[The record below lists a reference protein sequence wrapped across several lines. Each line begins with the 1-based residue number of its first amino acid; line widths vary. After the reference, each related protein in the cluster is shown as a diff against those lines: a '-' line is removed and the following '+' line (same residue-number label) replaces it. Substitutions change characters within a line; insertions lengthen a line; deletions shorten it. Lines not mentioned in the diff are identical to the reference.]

1 MTKPLIKSTSIFLII
16 IILASALFACQD
28 AENAET
34 EGLDT
39 SEITENN
46 SAPDLSM
53 FPENAF
59 PIFDGTNY
67 TLKVVCSDTAN
78 EAERSTAAKLR
89 TALKGLTKKSLS
101 PSTDFLAKG
110 ESFDSNAYEILVG
123 ETKHEE
129 SANTH
134 KDIPYNSYGIK
145 VVGKKIIFFFS
156 SIPEGEELISLFTS
170 AIKTEKGGV
179 LWVPNSISAS
189 KMSSVHLLNIPKYP
203 SNSLATIDCDRDTTM
218 VVASNTDLT
227 KFNEYCASLSDYG
240 YTEYSSRQVE
250 NNIFKAYTKGNG
262 MVYAYF
268 CKGTKQARIIVGP
281 ATDLPSKEIDDT
293 PETVTPSISFVAQSN
308 STENGLAL
316 IYQLPNGKFIVV
328 DGGYYL
334 SDKIYK
340 KLKGLQPDTQKITI
354 AAWFV
359 SHPHIDHQETLENF
373 IVQHGMEINI
383 ENIFFNYVTPSYY
396 DNLTEE
402 PGESSKEGDSVAGL
416 QADILTKLPRSTKII
431 KPHSGQVYSFGKSA
445 QVEII
450 WTVEDYL
457 PSTLDRI
464 NTSGMIIRVTV
475 AGNSTMILADATSVT
490 NAIILKMYDSHLKS
504 DNVTL
509 AHHGI
514 WVDTPEMYK
523 KINAKVLFW
532 PSNTEQANKYYNQDY
547 SRPAIQAALDAAT
560 DVYLAKGTD
569 NKFELPYVFKYNK
582 EEFIGSTLTS

>member
-1 MTKPLIKSTSIFLII
+1 
-16 IILASALFACQD
+16 
-28 AENAET
+28 
-34 EGLDT
+34 
-39 SEITENN
+39 
-46 SAPDLSM
+46 
-53 FPENAF
+53 
-59 PIFDGTNY
+59 
-67 TLKVVCSDTAN
+67 
-78 EAERSTAAKLR
+78 
-89 TALKGLTKKSLS
+89 
-101 PSTDFLAKG
+101 
-110 ESFDSNAYEILVG
+110 
-123 ETKHEE
+123 
-129 SANTH
+129 
-134 KDIPYNSYGIK
+134 
-145 VVGKKIIFFFS
+145 
-156 SIPEGEELISLFTS
+156 
-170 AIKTEKGGV
+170 
-179 LWVPNSISAS
+179 
-189 KMSSVHLLNIPKYP
+189 
-203 SNSLATIDCDRDTTM
+203 
-218 VVASNTDLT
+218 
-227 KFNEYCASLSDYG
+227 
-240 YTEYSSRQVE
+240 
-250 NNIFKAYTKGNG
+250 

-281 ATDLPSKEIDDT
+281 DTDLPSKEIDDT

-359 SHPHIDHQETLENF
+359 SHPHMDHQETLENF

-475 AGNSTMILADATSVT
+475 ADNSTMILADATSVT

-514 WVDTPEMYK
+514 WVDSPEMYK

-569 NKFELPYVFKYNK
+569 NKFELPYVLKYNK
-582 EEFIGSTLTS
+582 EEFIQSTLTS